1 MVPSSLI
8 AIISTKARYLET
20 FLEIL
25 NIIENLFL
33 CTLKRM
39 ELPYLHDEYIIPCEY

>member
-25 NIIENLFL
+25 NIIEKTYFCVL
-33 CTLKRM
+33 
-39 ELPYLHDEYIIPCEY
+39 